1 MTDIKAEKPKL
12 KPFEYAWAGWPLI
25 MVAIGGALGG
35 LCGGAAMALNVKIF
49 NSSRSVK
56 YKYGMTLLVSLAS
69 ILVYLV
75 AVTVL
80 VLIFPSMAPK
90 Q

>member
-1 MTDIKAEKPKL
+1 MTDINADKQKL
-12 KPFEYAWAGWPLI
+12 KPHEYAWAGWPLI
-25 MVAIGGALGG
+25 MVFIGGALGG

-69 ILVYLV
+69 ILIYIV
-75 AVTVL
+75 AVTIL
-80 VLIFPSMAPK
+80 VLFFPSIVPK